1 MTKKTDYHY
10 LPPGLRAV
18 RGHVYLIAPT
28 KPRKGWT
35 DGVGSHTF
43 KIGVS
48 KNVKGVYNRLGDL
61 NTGNWV
67 ELTVVNISPEILH
80 PYNVELF
87 LHTNYTKNKIRGEWF
102 KLSYAEYQYIVD
114 LLDKEPDA
122 KIDTMRDRGA
132 HIRDWGPGSLF

>member
-1 MTKKTDYHY
+1 MKIDYY
-10 LPPGLRAV
+10 LPPGV
-18 RGHVYLIAPT
+18 RIHSGHVYLIAPV

-35 DGVGSHTF
+35 DGVGKHEF

-48 KNVKGVYNRLGDL
+48 KSIKGVYNRLKDL

-67 ELTVVNISPEILH
+67 ELTVANISPEVVH
-80 PYNVELF
+80 PYLVELF
-87 LHTNYTKNKIRGEWF
+87 LHANYAKRKIRGEWF

-122 KIDTMRDRGA
+122 FDSMRERGKFIKE
-132 HIRDWGPGSLF
+132 HGPMNHYMM